1 MFQRIMG
8 VFKLDANTFEAIE
21 HDQSATSQAAIIVA
35 IVALLNGLGGGINA
49 SLNPQGGGNFF
60 LSFILFFVWA
70 FIGWAIWS
78 GVTYLVGTSVFGGK
92 ADMGEMLRVIGFA
105 QAPQILGIIPCV
117 GIIGAFWSLAAGF
130 VAVRQGLDL
139 DNTKAFF
146 TILIGF
152 LVYMAGFCALLT
164 LLGGAGAFVGSLGQG

>member
-1 MFQRIMG
+1 MFERIMG
-8 VFKLDANTFEAIE
+8 VFKLNPNTFEEIE
-21 HDQSATSQAAIIVA
+21 HDQSATGQAAIIVA
-35 IVALLNGLGGGINA
+35 IVALLNGLGGGISA
-49 SLNPQGGGNFF
+49 SMNPQGGGNFF

-78 GVTYLVGTSVFGGK
+78 GVTYLVGTSLFGGK

-105 QAPQILGIIPCV
+105 QAPQVLGIIPCI
-117 GIIGAFWSLAAGF
+117 GIIGAFWALAAGF

-152 LVYMAGFCALLT
+152 LVYLAGFCAILSLV
-164 LLGGAGAFVGSLGQG
+164 GGAGAFVGSLGQG